1 MMTGQE
7 ILDSYLYKLVQ
18 RVLKHEYPFIKS
30 VTLSPEQHNAKR
42 IIVGDLDIEI
52 DPYRLV
58 DEYNGNLEVSYGV
71 YLADRQNKQFRTP
84 GLYLM
89 VDGDLDLIRDIY
101 QSITTTI
108 YEVINSSA
116 IPRDLKYNSTDL
128 DIGDF
133 IYNP

>member
-18 RVLKHEYPFIKS
+18 RILKHEYPFIKS
-30 VTLSPEQHNAKR
+30 VTLAPEQQNAKR
-42 IIVGDLDIEI
+42 VVVGFLDVEI

-71 YLADRQNKQFRTP
+71 YLADRQNKQFIAP

-89 VDGDLDLIRDIY
+89 VDGDSDLIRDIY
-101 QSITTTI
+101 GSIVGTI
-108 YEVINSSA
+108 YDVVNSPA
-116 IPRDLKYNSTDL
+116 IPRDLKYGSTDL
-128 DIGDF
+128 DLGDF